1 MYGGHMNGKVYG
13 GPTLPRQLQCLGVH
27 RTVIYVCVFSFSSHS
42 DTGRPFVDMRSE
54 IPKVINMTE
63 GKKVVIPCRV
73 SSPSISVTLKKV
85 KLLSPA
91 LHRK

>member
-1 MYGGHMNGKVYG
+1 MVV
-13 GPTLPRQLQCLGVH
+13 PTLPRQLQCLGVH

-42 DTGRPFVDMRSE
+42 DTGRPFIDMRSE

-63 GKKVVIPCRV
+63 GKKVVIPCRD

-91 LHRK
+91 LYHK

>member
-1 MYGGHMNGKVYG
+1 MVV
-13 GPTLPRQLQCLGVH
+13 PTLPRQLQCLGVH
-27 RTVIYVCVFSFSSHS
+27 HTVIYMCVFSFSSHS
-42 DTGRPFVDMRSE
+42 DPGRPFVDTHSE

-73 SSPSISVTLKKV
+73 SSPSINVTLKKV